1 MPKLSFGSSSGGCDS
16 SLSRR
21 HVQLGSPLDTIRKA
35 TWWSAHKYCLR
46 ALWLV
51 EQWWGPYALGRRTRG
66 SGPVLAT
73 WCFGAL
79 GSYLVACCPVQ
90 QLGTR
95 RPSVATPSSTMR
107 AGSATTPPLTPLLH
121 LPLRPYPLTVA
132 FELAPSPSGTADTQS
147 VARSPPAGYTG
158 LLGSRAAA
166 RTATWSSSGL
176 VGAGNMPVRVQDG
189 AAPVLR
195 PDRRGSL
202 RQHPAWRSGDPKQP
216 VRRPRAA
223 FPTTLSSRSGDPEQL
238 YHHSWPPQWFFA
250 NGSSWHRGPAAQ
262 PCACLAVTVN
272 TEAVPVHAVLAS

>member
-1 MPKLSFGSSSGGCDS
+1 M
-16 SLSRR
+16 
-21 HVQLGSPLDTIRKA
+21 QLGSPLDTIRKA

-51 EQWWGPYALGRRTRG
+51 EQWWGPYALRRRTRG
-66 SGPVLAT
+66 SGPVLAA

-107 AGSATTPPLTPLLH
+107 AGSATTTPPLTPLLH
-121 LPLRPYPLTVA
+121 LHVRPYPLTVA

-195 PDRRGSL
+195 PDPRGSV
-202 RQHPAWRSGDPKQP
+202 RQHPPWRS
-216 VRRPRAA
+216 A
-223 FPTTLSSRSGDPEQL
+223 TLSSRSDDPEQ
-238 YHHSWPPQWFFA
+238 HFRRPQA
-250 NGSSWHRGPAAQ
+250 AGPGTPSSCTTIRGHRGGFSQ
-262 PCACLAVTVN
+262 MDLLGTVDLLPSRVR
-272 TEAVPVHAVLAS
+272 ALQSR